1 MLTKR
6 KIDYFFGLIFGD
18 AVLFLKSLTNR
29 ITFHP
34 YSKISIFSNIVSF
47 NKGSIFLGKRVNIR
61 SNVEV
66 MADGGKIVI
75 HGHNFINRNTIICA
89 HSMIEIEE
97 GVTIGPNVCIYDHDH
112 SPGGIF
118 VTANNN

>member
-1 MLTKR
+1 M
-6 KIDYFFGLIFGD
+6 
-18 AVLFLKSLTNR
+18 
-29 ITFHP
+29 
-34 YSKISIFSNIVSF
+34 
-47 NKGSIFLGKRVNIR
+47 GKRVNIR

-97 GVTIGPNVCIYDHDH
+97 GVTIGPNVCIYDHDQ
-112 SPGGIF
+112 SPGGDF
-118 VTANNN
+118 CHSQ